1 MFNFFVPIMKIK
13 VQNLSTKA
21 GSPRVCGREGQGQDL
36 GEALREEAGS
46 CPLCA
51 LRRRED
57 SGAQGADEVV
67 GIVVGEVPLDQ
78 PWSLPLINGRIP

>member
-1 MFNFFVPIMKIK
+1 M
-13 VQNLSTKA
+13 
-21 GSPRVCGREGQGQDL
+21 CGREGQGQDL

-67 GIVVGEVPLDQ
+67 GTVRGEALRTHPGSW
-78 PWSLPLINGRIP
+78 PWVMAEFLVTESNCLPNGLKNSYKIKT